1 MADFDWA
8 QSVLDADE
16 RPSLSNIAKA
26 LQILADSSA
35 NPELRSRMQDV
46 SFQQLLSLFSGLAV
60 SSEEE
65 SSDQTL
71 WRNLLRCIGNMI
83 ADNGKRRKSENNV
96 TSADCFVLFSVDSRR
111 SEMVTDP
118 IYLKTLN
125 TFLTA
130 NSNTPEAMAL
140 TDTAIKVLFNLCTD
154 YTPAQQECFRQ
165 NIHRSLIYC
174 LDSRLSTDDGV
185 WGLALDLTCMIVE
198 HKAELKTS
206 EDYPDF
212 EINAPR
218 LLRLPLADVD
228 ATAFLDA
235 LTLVAAHLLDKDFVQ
250 GIVKHKQIEHIWK
263 LLKRTEH
270 RMLSDREAEDEEDY
284 NEKQYLQFQ
293 LVLSQGLADMTALP
307 LYNEKYD
314 ASDPFIQSLYSQTIP
329 TSTDSS
335 SRSPVAPAACL
346 ILGNLIISDEAAI
359 TLAPHVPIKDLFA
372 ELGRSNDSAF
382 LNAASG
388 LLRHLSTP
396 MQNREQYFADTEYL
410 RSTQRL
416 YTDVSLE
423 QVQMGGLALT
433 RQMLANMKPRLVAM
447 LVHANINLLS
457 TLLSTYQNT
466 TSTSVK
472 LEMSR
477 LVVSFF
483 RTLQASSA
491 TVSEVETREEEAV
504 EALFDTPVNTSS
516 ILDPLIFSIKHAA
529 EPGIIAIQ
537 AEAWLGLNL
546 AARLPGGASEVGDAF
561 SDDDEL
567 FALFTSRLG
576 GQGGQATNGEEAK
589 DARPGWLKEKE
600 RDNAVLLSAELIKAG
615 DVDESVK
622 EKFRAALNERDIRI
636 G

>member
-1 MADFDWA
+1 YCTYGREQQEDGNGLSSPCHFCGIVFVWSTGRVNVAVVTFDFVKLPRSAESPGKLYAFWEGLKVDKMADFDWA

-83 ADNGKRRKSENNV
+83 ADN
-96 TSADCFVLFSVDSRR
+96 DSRR

-165 NIHRSLIYC
+165 NTHRSLIYC

-198 HKAELKTS
+198 HKAELKPS

-284 NEKQYLQFQ
+284 NEKQYLQCQ

-314 ASDPFIQSLYSQTIP
+314 TSDPFIQSLYSQTIP
-329 TSTDSS
+329 TSTDPS

-396 MQNREQYFADTEYL
+396 MQNREQYFANTEYL

-416 YTDVSLE
+416 
-423 QVQMGGLALT
+423 
-433 RQMLANMKPRLVAM
+433 
-447 LVHANINLLS
+447 
-457 TLLSTYQNT
+457 
-466 TSTSVK
+466 
-472 LEMSR
+472 

-491 TVSEVETREEEAV
+491 TVSEVETGEEEAV
-504 EALFDTPVNTSS
+504 KALFDTPVNTSS

-546 AARLPGGASEVGDAF
+546 AARLPGGASKVGNAF

-576 GQGGQATNGEEAK
+576 GGGGQPTNGEEAK
-589 DARPGWLKEKE
+589 DSRPEWLKEKE
-600 RDNAVLLSAELIKAG
+600 RDNAVLLGAELIKAG
-615 DVDESVK
+615 DVDASVK
-622 EKFRAALNERDIRI
+622 EKFRTALNERDIRI